1 MGDPGVGKTAKLT
14 ALARAEGYHT
24 EVVVGSNRQPED
36 FLGLPTEVDGTTS
49 YLDVDWARRAVEAE
63 KAVVMFD
70 EFNTGGDVFKAML
83 RALGERTVGNLEL
96 PDTVSMIAAANPIDV
111 AVDGVDLAPPIANRF
126 VHLDWWFDADE
137 WLGNVTTGFANV
149 TYPSMQS
156 MLGEDSDT
164 ARLAQRAKIVGY
176 LAQSRDRLNP
186 GVPDDMGART
196 SAYPSPRSWTYAM
209 NLIAE
214 LRPDDLDAIE
224 TAATGAV
231 GRRDAQLF
239 MAWMD
244 KNDLYDPQWAM
255 GHPDEVEFTD
265 PRVDRIYSLM
275 LAVESIGVT
284 DERKWEPAMNLV
296 THCAEAG
303 RPDVALASASRLLN
317 RKPKGSKISAR
328 TRKAFM
334 ELLVD
339 AGMIAA
345 A

>member
-1 MGDPGVGKTAKLT
+1 
-14 ALARAEGYHT
+14 
-24 EVVVGSNRQPED
+24 
-36 FLGLPTEVDGTTS
+36 
-49 YLDVDWARRAVEAE
+49 
-63 KAVVMFD
+63 
-70 EFNTGGDVFKAML
+70 
-83 RALGERTVGNLEL
+83 
-96 PDTVSMIAAANPIDV
+96 
-111 AVDGVDLAPPIANRF
+111 
-126 VHLDWWFDADE
+126 
-137 WLGNVTTGFANV
+137 
-149 TYPSMQS
+149 
-156 MLGEDSDT
+156 
-164 ARLAQRAKIVGY
+164 
-176 LAQSRDRLNP
+176 
-186 GVPDDMGART
+186 
-196 SAYPSPRSWTYAM
+196 
-209 NLIAE
+209 
-214 LRPDDLDAIE
+214 
-224 TAATGAV
+224 
-231 GRRDAQLF
+231 
-239 MAWMD
+239 
-244 KNDLYDPQWAM
+244 M